1 MRRRRGW
8 KRGFKLLWIL
18 GISFVTFLI
27 LGIPIAFVLGLTSF
41 VALLYSG
48 NIPLLLMPKEMFS
61 GTDSFPLLAV
71 PFFMLAGNLMNAG
84 GITRRLINFCNIL
97 LGYVRGGLALVNIV
111 ASMFFAGITGA
122 AAADAS
128 AIGSILIPAMTE
140 EKYDRDFSAA
150 VTAAASTMGPI
161 IPPSIPMIIFG
172 AIAELSVGALF
183 LAGVIPG
190 VMIGLS
196 LMGVAYVISQKRHY
210 PKEKVKSVKDFFIG
224 LKDAFLALLMPAIIM
239 GGILGGIFTPT
250 EAAVVAVV
258 YAFIVSFFIYREI
271 RLKDL
276 PKVLI
281 DSVVTTSILML
292 VIANSAIFGWIL
304 ANQQVPQAVAQ
315 IFLSISNNKW
325 VILLLLNI
333 FLLFVGTFMETT
345 ASLIILT
352 PILFPLAV
360 KVGVDPIHFGLVMV
374 LNLVIGLITPPL
386 GVCLFIACSIAKIT
400 LEQIV
405 KAILPFLI
413 AAIAI
418 LFIVTYIPQLS
429 LWIPQMF
436 MK

>member
-1 MRRRRGW
+1 M
-8 KRGFKLLWIL
+8 LWVL
-18 GISFVTFLI
+18 GISFIVFLV

-48 NIPLLLMPKEMFS
+48 NIPLLVMPKEMFS

-84 GITRRLINFCNIL
+84 GITRRLVNFCNIL
-97 LGYVRGGLALVNIV
+97 LGYVRGGLALVNVV

-122 AAADAS
+122 AVADTS
-128 AIGSILIPAMTE
+128 ALGSILIPAMTE

-150 VTAAASTMGPI
+150 VTAASSTVGPI
-161 IPPSIPMIIFG
+161 IPPSIPMVILG
-172 AIAELSVGALF
+172 TVGELSIGALF
-183 LAGVIPG
+183 LAGIIPG
-190 VMIGLS
+190 IMVGLS
-196 LMGVAYVISQKRHY
+196 LLAVAYGISRKRNY
-210 PKEKVKSVKDFFIG
+210 PKEKMRSLRELLYG
-224 LKDAFLALLMPAIIM
+224 LKDAVLALLMPAIIM

-258 YAFIVSFFIYREI
+258 YAFIVSFLIYRE
-271 RLKDL
+271 LHWKDL

-281 DSVVTTSILML
+281 DSVVTTSIIML
-292 VIANSAIFGWIL
+292 VIANCAVFGWLL
-304 ANQQVPQAVAQ
+304 ANHQVPQAVAQ
-315 IFLSISNNKW
+315 LFLSVSSNKW
-325 VILLLLNI
+325 VILLLVNL

-352 PILFPLAV
+352 PILLPLAIR
-360 KVGVDPIHFGLVMV
+360 VGIDPIHFGLVMV

-386 GVCLFIACSIAKIT
+386 GVCLFVACGIAKIT

-405 KAILPFLI
+405 RAILPFLA
-413 AAIAI
+413 AAIAV
-418 LFIVTYIPQLS
+418 LFIVTYIPELS
-429 LWIPQMF
+429 LWIPRMI

>member
-1 MRRRRGW
+1 M
-8 KRGFKLLWIL
+8 LWIL

-196 LMGVAYVISQKRHY
+196 LMGVAYVISRKRHY

-258 YAFIVSFFIYREI
+258 YAFIVSFSIYREI
-271 RLKDL
+271 RWKDL

-360 KVGVDPIHFGLVMV
+360 KVGIDPIHFGVVMV

-413 AAIAI
+413 AVIAI

-429 LWIPQMF
+429 LWIPRMV

>member
-1 MRRRRGW
+1 M
-8 KRGFKLLWIL
+8 LWIL
-18 GISFVTFLI
+18 GISFITFLI

-71 PFFMLAGNLMNAG
+71 PFFIFAGNLMNAG
-84 GITRRLINFCNIL
+84 GITKRLINFCNIF
-97 LGYVRGGLALVNIV
+97 LGYVRGGLALVNVV

-122 AAADAS
+122 AVADTS
-128 AIGSILIPAMTE
+128 ALGSILIPAMTE
-140 EKYDRDFSAA
+140 EKYDRDYSAA
-150 VTAAASTMGPI
+150 VTAASSTVGPI
-161 IPPSIPMIIFG
+161 IPPSIPMVILG
-172 AIAELSVGALF
+172 TVGELSIGALF

-190 VMIGLS
+190 IMVGLS
-196 LMGVAYVISQKRHY
+196 LLVVSYIISRRRNY
-210 PKEKVKSVKDFFIG
+210 PKGRIKSIKEFFFG
-224 LKDAFLALLMPAIIM
+224 LKDAMLALLMPGIIM

-258 YAFIVSFFIYREI
+258 YALLVSFLVYREI
-271 RLKDL
+271 RWKDL
-276 PKVLI
+276 PKILI
-281 DSVVTTSILML
+281 DSIVTTSIIML

-315 IFLSISNNKW
+315 VFLSVSNNKW
-325 VILLLLNI
+325 VILLLINI

-352 PILFPLAV
+352 PILLPLAV
-360 KVGVDPIHFGLVMV
+360 KIGIDPIHFGVVMV

-400 LEQIV
+400 LEQIA

-413 AAIAI
+413 AVIAV
-418 LFIVTYIPQLS
+418 LFIVTYIPELS
-429 LWIPQMF
+429 LWIPRMF

>member
-1 MRRRRGW
+1 MKRRRGW
-8 KRGFKLLWIL
+8 KRGSKLLWVL
-18 GISFVTFLI
+18 GVSFITFLI

-71 PFFMLAGNLMNAG
+71 PFFILAGNLMNAG
-84 GITRRLINFCNIL
+84 GITKRLVNFCNIL
-97 LGYVRGGLALVNIV
+97 LGYVRGGLALVNVV

-122 AAADAS
+122 AVADTS
-128 AIGSILIPAMTE
+128 ALGSILIPAMTE

-150 VTAAASTMGPI
+150 VTAASSTVGPI
-161 IPPSIPMIIFG
+161 IPPSIPMVILG
-172 AIAELSVGALF
+172 TVGELSIGALF

-190 VMIGLS
+190 IMVGLS
-196 LMGVAYVISQKRHY
+196 LLVVSYIISRRRNY
-210 PKEKVKSVKDFFIG
+210 PKGRIKSIKAFFFA
-224 LKDAFLALLMPAIIM
+224 LRDAILALLMPGIIM

-258 YAFIVSFFIYREI
+258 YALLVSFLVYREI
-271 RLKDL
+271 RWRDL
-276 PKVLI
+276 PKIFI
-281 DSVVTTSILML
+281 DSIVTTSIIML

-304 ANQQVPQAVAQ
+304 ANHQVPQAAAQ

-325 VILLLLNI
+325 VILLLINL

-352 PILFPLAV
+352 PVLLPLAV
-360 KVGVDPIHFGLVMV
+360 KVGVDPIHFGVVMV

-400 LEQIV
+400 LEQIT

-413 AAIAI
+413 AAIAV
-418 LFIVTYIPQLS
+418 LFIVTYIPELS
-429 LWIPQMF
+429 LWIPRMF

>member
-1 MRRRRGW
+1 
-8 KRGFKLLWIL
+8 
-18 GISFVTFLI
+18 
-27 LGIPIAFVLGLTSF
+27 
-41 VALLYSG
+41 
-48 NIPLLLMPKEMFS
+48 
-61 GTDSFPLLAV
+61 
-71 PFFMLAGNLMNAG
+71 MLAGNLMNAG
-84 GITRRLINFCNIL
+84 GITKRLVNFCNIL
-97 LGYVRGGLALVNIV
+97 LGYVWGGLALVNIV

-122 AAADAS
+122 AAADVS
-128 AIGSILIPAMTE
+128 AIGSILIPAMTK

-161 IPPSIPMIIFG
+161 IPPSIPMIIIG
-172 AIAELSVGALF
+172 AIAELSVGKLF
-183 LAGVIPG
+183 LAGMIPG

-196 LMGVAYVISQKRHY
+196 LMGVAYVISRKRNY
-210 PKEKVKSVKDFFIG
+210 PKEKIKSIREFLFG
-224 LKDAFLALLMPAIIM
+224 LKDALLALLMPAIIM

-258 YAFIVSFFIYREI
+258 YAFFVSFFVYREMKW
-271 RLKDL
+271 RDL

-304 ANQQVPQAVAQ
+304 ANQQVPQAIAQ
-315 IFLSISNNKW
+315 IFLSISTNKW
-325 VILLLLNI
+325 VILLMINI

-345 ASLIILT
+345 ASLVILT

-386 GVCLFIACSIAKIT
+386 GVCLFISCSIAKIT

-405 KAILPFLI
+405 KEIVPFLI
-413 AAIAI
+413 AVIAV
-418 LFIVTYIPQLS
+418 LFIVTYIPELS
-429 LWIPQMF
+429 LWIPRM
-436 MK
+436 MIK

>member
-1 MRRRRGW
+1 MKKRRGW
-8 KRGFKLLWIL
+8 KRGFELLWVL
-18 GISFVTFLI
+18 GISFITFLI

-71 PFFMLAGNLMNAG
+71 PFFILAGNLMNAG
-84 GITRRLINFCNIL
+84 GITRRLVHFCNLL
-97 LGYVRGGLALVNIV
+97 LGYVRGGLALVNVV

-122 AAADAS
+122 AVADTS
-128 AIGSILIPAMTE
+128 ALGSILIPAMTE

-150 VTAAASTMGPI
+150 VTAASSTVGPI
-161 IPPSIPMIIFG
+161 IPPSIPMVILG
-172 AIAELSVGALF
+172 TVGELSIGALF

-190 VMIGLS
+190 VMVGLS
-196 LMGVAYVISQKRHY
+196 LLVVTYIISRRRNY
-210 PKEKVKSVKDFFIG
+210 PKGRIKSIRAFFFG
-224 LKDAFLALLMPAIIM
+224 LRDAILALLMPGIIL

-258 YAFIVSFFIYREI
+258 YALLVSFLVYREI
-271 RLKDL
+271 RWRDL
-276 PKVLI
+276 PKIFI
-281 DSVVTTSILML
+281 DSIVTTSIIML
-292 VIANSAIFGWIL
+292 VIANSAIFGWLL
-304 ANQQVPQAVAQ
+304 ANHQAPQAAAQ

-325 VILLLLNI
+325 VILLLINL

-352 PILFPLAV
+352 PVLLPLAV
-360 KVGVDPIHFGLVMV
+360 KVGVDPIHFGVVMV

-413 AAIAI
+413 ATIAV
-418 LFIVTYIPQLS
+418 LFIVTYIPELS
-429 LWIPQMF
+429 LWIPRMF

>member
-1 MRRRRGW
+1 M
-8 KRGFKLLWIL
+8 LLIL
-18 GISFVTFLI
+18 GLSFITFLA

-41 VALLYSG
+41 VGLLYSG
-48 NIPLLLMPKEMFS
+48 ETPLLLIPKQMFS

-71 PFFMLAGNLMNAG
+71 PFFILAGNLMNVG
-84 GITRRLINFCNIL
+84 GITKRLIHFCNIL
-97 LGYVRGGLALVNIV
+97 LGHIRGGLALVNVV

-122 AAADAS
+122 AVADTS
-128 AIGSILIPAMTE
+128 ALGSILIPAMTR

-150 VTAAASTMGPI
+150 VTAASSTVGPI
-161 IPPSIPMIIFG
+161 IPPSIPMVILG
-172 AIAELSVGALF
+172 TVGELSIGALF

-190 VMIGLS
+190 ILLGLS
-196 LMGVAYVISQKRHY
+196 LLVVAYVISVKRDY
-210 PKEKVKSVKDFFIG
+210 PKENMKSLKEFFFG
-224 LKDAFLALLMPAIIM
+224 LKDALFALLMPAIIM
-239 GGILGGIFTPT
+239 GGIMGGIFTPT

-258 YAFIVSFFIYREI
+258 YAFLVSFLIYREI
-271 RLKDL
+271 RWKDL

-281 DSVVTTSILML
+281 DSVVTTSIIMF

-304 ANQQVPQAVAQ
+304 ANHQVPQSVAQ
-315 IFLSISNNKW
+315 IFLSISTNKW
-325 VILLLLNI
+325 VLLLLINI

-352 PILFPLAV
+352 PTLLPLAV
-360 KVGVDPIHFGLVMV
+360 KVGIDPIHFGLVMV

-413 AAIAI
+413 VAIGV
-418 LFIVTYIPQLS
+418 LFTITYIPELV
-429 LWIPQMF
+429 LWLPRMV

>member
-1 MRRRRGW
+1 M
-8 KRGFKLLWIL
+8 LWIL

-48 NIPLLLMPKEMFS
+48 TIPLLLMPKEMFS

-71 PFFMLAGNLMNAG
+71 PFFILAGNLMNAG
-84 GITRRLINFCNIL
+84 GITKRLINFCNIL
-97 LGYVRGGLALVNIV
+97 LGYVRGGLALVNVV

-122 AAADAS
+122 AVADTS
-128 AIGSILIPAMTE
+128 ALGSILIPAMTE
-140 EKYDRDFSAA
+140 ENYDRDFSAA
-150 VTAAASTMGPI
+150 VTAASSTVGPI
-161 IPPSIPMIIFG
+161 IPPSIPMVILG
-172 AIAELSVGALF
+172 TVGELSIGALF

-190 VMIGLS
+190 IMVGLS
-196 LMGVAYVISQKRHY
+196 LLGVSYIISRRRNY
-210 PKEKVKSVKDFFIG
+210 PKGRIKTIKEFFFG
-224 LKDAFLALLMPAIIM
+224 LKDAILALLMPGIIM

-258 YAFIVSFFIYREI
+258 YALLVSFLIYREI
-271 RLKDL
+271 RWRDL
-276 PKVLI
+276 HKILV
-281 DSVVTTSILML
+281 DSIVTTSIIML

-304 ANQQVPQAVAQ
+304 ANQQVPQAFAH

-325 VILLLLNI
+325 VILLLINI

-352 PILFPLAV
+352 PILLPLAV
-360 KVGVDPIHFGLVMV
+360 KVGIDPIHFGLVMV

-413 AAIAI
+413 AVIAV

-429 LWIPQMF
+429 LWIPQMII
-436 MK
+436 K

>member
-1 MRRRRGW
+1 
-8 KRGFKLLWIL
+8 LLWIL
-18 GISFVTFLI
+18 GISFVTFLF

-71 PFFMLAGNLMNAG
+71 PFFILAGNLMNAG
-84 GITRRLINFCNIL
+84 GITKRLITFCNIL
-97 LGYVRGGLALVNIV
+97 LGYVRGGLALVNVV

-122 AAADAS
+122 AVADTS
-128 AIGSILIPAMTE
+128 ALGSILIPAMTE

-150 VTAAASTMGPI
+150 VTAASSTVGPI
-161 IPPSIPMIIFG
+161 IPPSIPMVILG
-172 AIAELSVGALF
+172 TVGELSIGALF

-190 VMIGLS
+190 IMVGLALLIVS
-196 LMGVAYVISQKRHY
+196 YIISRRRNY
-210 PKEKVKSVKDFFIG
+210 PKGRIKSIKEFFFG
-224 LKDAFLALLMPAIIM
+224 LKDAILALLMPGIIM

-258 YAFIVSFFIYREI
+258 YALLVSFLVYREI
-271 RLKDL
+271 RWKDL
-276 PKVLI
+276 PKILI
-281 DSVVTTSILML
+281 DSIVTTSIIML

-304 ANQQVPQAVAQ
+304 ANHQVPQAAAQ

-325 VILLLLNI
+325 VILLLINI

-352 PILFPLAV
+352 PILLPLAV
-360 KVGVDPIHFGLVMV
+360 KVGIDPIHFGVVMV

-413 AAIAI
+413 AAIAV

-429 LWIPQMF
+429 LWIPQMII
-436 MK
+436 K

>member
-1 MRRRRGW
+1 M
-8 KRGFKLLWIL
+8 LWVL
-18 GISFVTFLI
+18 GISFITFLI
-27 LGIPIAFVLGLTSF
+27 LGVPIAFVLGLTSF

-48 NIPLLLMPKEMFS
+48 HVPLLLMPKEMFS

-84 GITRRLINFCNIL
+84 GITKRLINFCNIL
-97 LGYVRGGLALVNIV
+97 LGYVRGGLALVNVV

-122 AAADAS
+122 AVADTS
-128 AIGSILIPAMTE
+128 ALGSILIPAMTR

-150 VTAAASTMGPI
+150 VTAASSTVGPI
-161 IPPSIPMIIFG
+161 IPPSIPMVILG
-172 AIAELSVGALF
+172 TVGELSIGALF
-183 LAGVIPG
+183 LAGIIPG
-190 VMIGLS
+190 IMVGLS
-196 LMGVAYVISQKRHY
+196 LLIVAYVISRKRNY
-210 PKEKVKSVKDFFIG
+210 PKEKVKSVGEFFYG
-224 LKDAFLALLMPAIIM
+224 LKDAVLALLMPAIIM

-258 YAFIVSFFIYREI
+258 YAFIVSFLVYREI
-271 RLKDL
+271 RWKDL

-281 DSVVTTSILML
+281 DSVVTTSIIML

-304 ANQQVPQAVAQ
+304 ANHQVPQTVAQ
-315 IFLSISNNKW
+315 IFLSISTNRW
-325 VILLLLNI
+325 IILLLINL

-352 PILFPLAV
+352 PILLPLAV

-386 GVCLFIACSIAKIT
+386 GVCLFVSCGIAKIT

-405 KAILPFLI
+405 RAILPFLI
-413 AAIAI
+413 AAIAV
-418 LFIVTYIPQLS
+418 LFIVTYIPELS
-429 LWIPQMF
+429 LWIPRMI

>member
-1 MRRRRGW
+1 M
-8 KRGFKLLWIL
+8 LWVL
-18 GISFVTFLI
+18 GISFITFLI
-27 LGIPIAFVLGLTSF
+27 LGVPIAFVLGLTSF

-48 NIPLLLMPKEMFS
+48 HVPLLLMPKEMFS

-84 GITRRLINFCNIL
+84 GITKRLINFCNIL
-97 LGYVRGGLALVNIV
+97 LGYVRGGLALVNVV

-122 AAADAS
+122 AVADTS
-128 AIGSILIPAMTE
+128 ALGSILIPAMTR

-150 VTAAASTMGPI
+150 VTAASSTVGPI
-161 IPPSIPMIIFG
+161 IPPSIPMVILG
-172 AIAELSVGALF
+172 TVGELSIGALF
-183 LAGVIPG
+183 LAGIIPG
-190 VMIGLS
+190 IMVGLS
-196 LMGVAYVISQKRHY
+196 LLIVAYVISRKRNY
-210 PKEKVKSVKDFFIG
+210 PKEKVKSVREFFYG
-224 LKDAFLALLMPAIIM
+224 LKDAVLALLMPAIIM

-258 YAFIVSFFIYREI
+258 YAFIVSFLVYREI
-271 RLKDL
+271 RWKDL

-281 DSVVTTSILML
+281 DSVVTTSIIML

-304 ANQQVPQAVAQ
+304 ANHQVPQTVAQ
-315 IFLSISNNKW
+315 IFLSISTNRW
-325 VILLLLNI
+325 IILLLINL

-352 PILFPLAV
+352 PILLPLAV

-386 GVCLFIACSIAKIT
+386 GVCLFVSCGIAKIT

-405 KAILPFLI
+405 RAILPFLI
-413 AAIAI
+413 AAIAV
-418 LFIVTYIPQLS
+418 LFIVTYIPELS
-429 LWIPQMF
+429 LWIPRMI

>member
-1 MRRRRGW
+1 
-8 KRGFKLLWIL
+8 LLWIL
-18 GISFVTFLI
+18 AISFVTFLI

-71 PFFMLAGNLMNAG
+71 PFFILAGNLMNAG
-84 GITRRLINFCNIL
+84 GITKRLITFCNIL
-97 LGYVRGGLALVNIV
+97 LGYVRGGLALVNVV

-122 AAADAS
+122 AVADTS
-128 AIGSILIPAMTE
+128 ALGSILIPAMTE

-150 VTAAASTMGPI
+150 VTAASSTVGPI
-161 IPPSIPMIIFG
+161 IPPSIPMVILG
-172 AIAELSVGALF
+172 TVGELSIGALF

-190 VMIGLS
+190 IMVGLALLIVS
-196 LMGVAYVISQKRHY
+196 YIISRRRNY
-210 PKEKVKSVKDFFIG
+210 PKGRIKSIKEFFFG
-224 LKDAFLALLMPAIIM
+224 LKDAILALLMPGIIM

-258 YAFIVSFFIYREI
+258 YALLVSFLVYREI
-271 RLKDL
+271 RWKDL
-276 PKVLI
+276 PKILI
-281 DSVVTTSILML
+281 DSIVTTSIIML

-304 ANQQVPQAVAQ
+304 ANHQVPQAAAQ

-325 VILLLLNI
+325 VILLLINI

-352 PILFPLAV
+352 PILLPLAV
-360 KVGVDPIHFGLVMV
+360 KVGIDPIHFGVVMV

-413 AAIAI
+413 AAIAV

-429 LWIPQMF
+429 LWIPQMII
-436 MK
+436 K

>member
-1 MRRRRGW
+1 
-8 KRGFKLLWIL
+8 LLWIL
-18 GISFVTFLI
+18 GISFVSFLI

-84 GITRRLINFCNIL
+84 GITKRLINFCNIL

-128 AIGSILIPAMTE
+128 AIGSILIPAMVE

-196 LMGVAYVISQKRHY
+196 LMGVAYVISRKRHY

-271 RLKDL
+271 RWKDI

-325 VILLLLNI
+325 MILFLLNI

-360 KVGVDPIHFGLVMV
+360 KVGIDPIHFGLVMV

-418 LFIVTYIPQLS
+418 LFVVTYIPELC
-429 LWIPQMF
+429 LWIPRMF

>member
-1 MRRRRGW
+1 M
-8 KRGFKLLWIL
+8 LWIL

-84 GITRRLINFCNIL
+84 GITRRLIHFCNIL
-97 LGYVRGGLALVNIV
+97 LGYVRGGLAMVNIV

-161 IPPSIPMIIFG
+161 IPPSIPMIILG

-190 VMIGLS
+190 VMIGIS
-196 LMGVAYVISQKRHY
+196 LLGVAYVISRKRNY

-224 LKDAFLALLMPAIIM
+224 LKDALLALLMPAIIM

-271 RLKDL
+271 RWKDL
-276 PKVLI
+276 HKVLI

-315 IFLSISNNKW
+315 IFLSVSNNKW

-360 KVGVDPIHFGLVMV
+360 KVGIDPIHFGLVMV

-413 AAIAI
+413 AAIAV
-418 LFIVTYIPQLS
+418 LFIVTYIPELS
-429 LWIPQMF
+429 LWIPRMF

>member
-1 MRRRRGW
+1 M
-8 KRGFKLLWIL
+8 LWIL
-18 GISFVTFLI
+18 GISFITFLV

-71 PFFMLAGNLMNAG
+71 PFFMLAGNLMNVG
-84 GITRRLINFCNIL
+84 GITKRLVNFCNIL
-97 LGYVRGGLALVNIV
+97 LGYIRGGLALVNVV

-122 AAADAS
+122 AVADTS
-128 AIGSILIPAMTE
+128 ALGSILIPAMTE
-140 EKYDRDFSAA
+140 EGYDKDFSAA
-150 VTAAASTMGPI
+150 VTAASSTVGPI
-161 IPPSIPMIIFG
+161 IPPSIPMVILG
-172 AIAELSVGALF
+172 TVGELSVGALF

-190 VMIGLS
+190 IMVGLS
-196 LMGVAYVISQKRHY
+196 LLVVAYGISRKRNY
-210 PKEKVKSVKDFFIG
+210 RKGKIKSVKAFFYG
-224 LKDAFLALLMPAIIM
+224 LKDALLALLMPAIIM

-258 YAFIVSFFIYREI
+258 YAFIVSFVVYREI
-271 RLKDL
+271 RWKDL

-281 DSVVTTSILML
+281 DSVVTTSIIML

-304 ANQQVPQAVAQ
+304 ANHQVPQAVAQ
-315 IFLSISNNKW
+315 IFLSISSNKW
-325 VILLLLNI
+325 VIFLMINI

-352 PILFPLAV
+352 PILLPLAV
-360 KVGVDPIHFGLVMV
+360 QVGIDPIHFGLVMV

-386 GVCLFIACSIAKIT
+386 GVCLFVACSIAKIT

-413 AAIAI
+413 AVISI
-418 LFIVTYIPQLS
+418 LFLVTYIPELS
-429 LWIPQMF
+429 LWIPRMVI
-436 MK
+436 K

>member
-1 MRRRRGW
+1 
-8 KRGFKLLWIL
+8 LLWIL
-18 GISFVTFLI
+18 GISFITFLI

-84 GITRRLINFCNIL
+84 GITRRLVNFCNII

-122 AAADAS
+122 AAADVS

-140 EKYDRDFSAA
+140 AKYDRDFSAA

-161 IPPSIPMIIFG
+161 IPPSIPMIIIG
-172 AIAELSVGALF
+172 TIAELSVGALF
-183 LAGVIPG
+183 LAGIIPG

-196 LMGVAYVISQKRHY
+196 LMGVAYVLSRKRGY
-210 PKEKVKSVKDFFIG
+210 PKEKMKSIKEFFWG
-224 LKDAFLALLMPAIIM
+224 LKDALLALLMPAIIM

-258 YAFIVSFFIYREI
+258 YAFVISFFVYREI
-271 RLKDL
+271 RWRDL
-276 PKVLI
+276 RKVLI

-304 ANQQVPQAVAQ
+304 ANHQVPQTVAQ

-325 VILLLLNI
+325 VILFLINL

-360 KVGVDPIHFGLVMV
+360 NVGIDPIHFGLVMV

-400 LEQIV
+400 LEEII

-413 AAIAI
+413 VAIAV
-418 LFIVTYIPQLS
+418 LFIVSYFPSLS
-429 LWIPQMF
+429 LWIPRMII
-436 MK
+436 K

>member
-1 MRRRRGW
+1 
-8 KRGFKLLWIL
+8 LLWIL
-18 GISFVTFLI
+18 AISFITFLI

-71 PFFMLAGNLMNAG
+71 PFFILAGNLMNAG
-84 GITRRLINFCNIL
+84 GITKRLINFCNIL
-97 LGYVRGGLALVNIV
+97 LGHVRGGLAMVNIV

-122 AAADAS
+122 AVADTS
-128 AIGSILIPAMTE
+128 ALGSILIPAMTE

-150 VTAAASTMGPI
+150 VTAASSTVGPI
-161 IPPSIPMIIFG
+161 IPPSIPMVILG
-172 AIAELSVGALF
+172 TVGELSIGALF

-190 VMIGLS
+190 IMVGLS
-196 LMGVAYVISQKRHY
+196 LLVVSYIISRRRNY
-210 PKEKVKSVKDFFIG
+210 PKGRIKSIKEFFFG
-224 LKDAFLALLMPAIIM
+224 LKDAMLALLMPGIIM

-258 YAFIVSFFIYREI
+258 YALLVSFLVYREI
-271 RLKDL
+271 RWRDL
-276 PKVLI
+276 PKILI
-281 DSVVTTSILML
+281 DSIVTTSIIML
-292 VIANSAIFGWIL
+292 VIAHSAIFGWIL
-304 ANQQVPQAVAQ
+304 ANQQVPQSVAQ

-352 PILFPLAV
+352 PILLPLAV
-360 KVGVDPIHFGLVMV
+360 KVGIDPIHFGLVMV

-413 AAIAI
+413 AAIAV
-418 LFIVTYIPQLS
+418 LFIVTYIPELS
-429 LWIPQMF
+429 LWIPRMF

>member
-1 MRRRRGW
+1 M
-8 KRGFKLLWIL
+8 LWIL
-18 GISFVTFLI
+18 GISFISFLM

-61 GTDSFPLLAV
+61 GMDSFPLLAV

-84 GITRRLINFCNIL
+84 GITKRLINFCNIL

-183 LAGVIPG
+183 LAGLIPG

-196 LMGVAYVISQKRHY
+196 LMGVAYTISRKRNY
-210 PKEKVKSVKDFFIG
+210 PKQKVKTLKEFFVG

-258 YAFIVSFFIYREI
+258 YAFLVSFLIYREI
-271 RLKDL
+271 RWKDL

-281 DSVVTTSILML
+281 DSIVTTSILML
-292 VIANSAIFGWIL
+292 VIANSATFGWIL
-304 ANQQVPQAVAQ
+304 ANHQVPQAVAQ

-325 VILLLLNI
+325 VILLLVNI

-360 KVGVDPIHFGLVMV
+360 KVGIDPIHFGLVMV

-413 AAIAI
+413 AAILV
-418 LFIVTYIPQLS
+418 LFIVTYIPELS
-429 LWIPQMF
+429 LWIPRMV

>member
-1 MRRRRGW
+1 MKRRRGW
-8 KRGFKLLWIL
+8 KWVFKMLWIL

-27 LGIPIAFVLGLTSF
+27 SGVPIAFVLGLTSF

-71 PFFMLAGNLMNAG
+71 PFFIFAGNLMNTG
-84 GITRRLINFCNIL
+84 GITKRLINFCNIL
-97 LGYVRGGLALVNIV
+97 LGYVRGGLALVNVV

-122 AAADAS
+122 AVADTS
-128 AIGSILIPAMTE
+128 ALGSILIPAMTE
-140 EKYDRDFSAA
+140 EKYDRDYSAA
-150 VTAAASTMGPI
+150 VTAASSTVGPI
-161 IPPSIPMIIFG
+161 IPPSIPMVILG
-172 AIAELSVGALF
+172 TVGELSIGALF

-190 VMIGLS
+190 IMVGLS
-196 LMGVAYVISQKRHY
+196 LLVVSYIISRRKNY
-210 PKEKVKSVKDFFIG
+210 PKGRIKSIKEFFLG
-224 LKDAFLALLMPAIIM
+224 LKDAMLALLMPGIIM

-258 YAFIVSFFIYREI
+258 YALLVSFLVYREI
-271 RLKDL
+271 RWKDL
-276 PKVLI
+276 PKILI
-281 DSVVTTSILML
+281 DSIVTTSIIML

-315 IFLSISNNKW
+315 VFLSVSNNKW
-325 VILLLLNI
+325 VILLLINI

-352 PILFPLAV
+352 PILLPLAI
-360 KVGVDPIHFGLVMV
+360 KIGIDPIHFGVVMV

-400 LEQIV
+400 LEQIA

-413 AAIAI
+413 AVIAV
-418 LFIVTYIPQLS
+418 LFIVTYIPELS
-429 LWIPQMF
+429 LWIPRMF

>member
-1 MRRRRGW
+1 M
-8 KRGFKLLWIL
+8 LLIL
-18 GISFVTFLI
+18 GLSFLTFLV

-48 NIPLLLMPKEMFS
+48 NIPFLLIPKEMFS

-71 PFFMLAGNLMNAG
+71 PFFILAGNLMNAG
-84 GITRRLINFCNIL
+84 GITRRLIHFCNIL
-97 LGYVRGGLALVNIV
+97 LGYIRGGLALVNVV

-122 AAADAS
+122 AVADTS
-128 AIGSILIPAMTE
+128 ALGSILIPAMTR

-150 VTAAASTMGPI
+150 VTAASSTVGPI
-161 IPPSIPMIIFG
+161 IPPSIPMVILG
-172 AIAELSVGALF
+172 TVGELSVGALF
-183 LAGVIPG
+183 LAGVVPG
-190 VMIGLS
+190 ILVGLS
-196 LMGVAYVISQKRHY
+196 LLAVSYIISVKRDY
-210 PKEKVKSVKDFFIG
+210 PKEKIKSLKEFLFG
-224 LKDAFLALLMPAIIM
+224 LKDALLALLMPGIIL

-258 YAFIVSFFIYREI
+258 YAFLISCLIYREI
-271 RLKDL
+271 RWRDL
-276 PKVLI
+276 PRVLI
-281 DSVVTTSILML
+281 DSVVTTSIIML

-304 ANQQVPQAVAQ
+304 ANHQVPQTVAQ
-315 IFLSISNNKW
+315 IFLSISSNKW
-325 VILLLLNI
+325 VLLLLINI

-352 PILFPLAV
+352 PILLPLAI
-360 KVGVDPIHFGLVMV
+360 KVGIDPIHFGLVMV

-413 AAIAI
+413 AAIGV
-418 LFIVTYIPQLS
+418 LFLVTYVPELV
-429 LWIPQMF
+429 LFLPRMV

>member
-1 MRRRRGW
+1 
-8 KRGFKLLWIL
+8 LLWIL

-84 GITRRLINFCNIL
+84 GITKRLINFCNIL

-196 LMGVAYVISQKRHY
+196 FMGVAYVISRRRHY

-224 LKDAFLALLMPAIIM
+224 LKDALLALLMPAIIM

-271 RLKDL
+271 RWKDL

-360 KVGVDPIHFGLVMV
+360 KVGIDPIHFGLVMV

>member
-1 MRRRRGW
+1 M
-8 KRGFKLLWIL
+8 LWIL
-18 GISFVTFLI
+18 GISFITFLI

-48 NIPLLLMPKEMFS
+48 DIPLLLMPKEMFS

-71 PFFMLAGNLMNAG
+71 PFFILAGNLMNTG
-84 GITRRLINFCNIL
+84 GITKRLINFCNIL
-97 LGYVRGGLALVNIV
+97 LGYVRGGLALVNVV

-122 AAADAS
+122 AVADTS
-128 AIGSILIPAMTE
+128 ALGSILIPAMTE

-150 VTAAASTMGPI
+150 VTAASSTVGPI
-161 IPPSIPMIIFG
+161 IPPSIPMVILG
-172 AIAELSVGALF
+172 TVGELSIGALF

-190 VMIGLS
+190 IMVGLS
-196 LMGVAYVISQKRHY
+196 LLVVSYIISRRRNY
-210 PKEKVKSVKDFFIG
+210 PKGRIKSIKEFFFG
-224 LKDAFLALLMPAIIM
+224 LKDAILALLMPGIIM

-258 YAFIVSFFIYREI
+258 YALLVSFLVYREI
-271 RLKDL
+271 RWKDL
-276 PKVLI
+276 PKILI
-281 DSVVTTSILML
+281 DSIVTTSIIML

-304 ANQQVPQAVAQ
+304 ANQQVPQSVAQ

-352 PILFPLAV
+352 PILLPLAV
-360 KVGVDPIHFGLVMV
+360 KVGIDPIHFGIVMV